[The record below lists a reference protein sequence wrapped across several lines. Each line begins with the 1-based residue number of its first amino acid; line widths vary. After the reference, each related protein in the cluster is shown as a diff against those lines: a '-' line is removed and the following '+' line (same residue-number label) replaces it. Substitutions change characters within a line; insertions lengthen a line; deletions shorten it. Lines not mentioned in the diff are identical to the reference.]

1 MQAQIRQLKSEQNF
15 FKESRSP
22 DDNKIIQS
30 IKSQLSEA
38 KEALHI
44 QNEDME
50 RMQMNLQGK
59 DDEIDKL
66 REALDEFDG
75 DDEKVAFCCFSFC
88 CYVRFVMSVFIIIS
102 NSSSISSSNNSSI
115 SIGSIFLYYN
125 IRFFVDVIILIIITT
140 TIIIINITI
149 IATIIVGSIY
159 T

>member
-75 DDEKVAFCCFSFC
+75 DDEKVAFCFFSIC

-102 NSSSISSSNNSSI
+102 NSSSISSSNSSSI

-140 TIIIINITI
+140 TIIIINIII
-149 IATIIVGSIY
+149 IATIIVGSI
-159 T
+159 

>member
-88 CYVRFVMSVFIIIS
+88 CYVKFVMSVFIIIS
-102 NSSSISSSNNSSI
+102 NSSSISSSNSSSI
-115 SIGSIFLYYN
+115 SIGSILLYYN
-125 IRFFVDVIILIIITT
+125 RFFVDVIILIIIST
-140 TIIIINITI
+140 TIIIINIII
-149 IATIIVGSIY
+149 IATIMVGSIY